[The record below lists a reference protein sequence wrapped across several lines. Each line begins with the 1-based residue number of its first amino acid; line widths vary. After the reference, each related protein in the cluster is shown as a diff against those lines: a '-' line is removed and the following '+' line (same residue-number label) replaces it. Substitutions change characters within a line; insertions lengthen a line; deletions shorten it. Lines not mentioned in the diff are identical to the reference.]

1 MLAPQ
6 IHVQGIDFIG
16 VGEAGS
22 KTEAQKIAAKAFC
35 DHLIAEKQLQLH
47 QLVSSVFD
55 VVTLVVQLFQ
65 EATARFTG
73 PAAQPRPLFDSQPGP
88 SSLFGG

>member
-1 MLAPQ
+1 M
-6 IHVQGIDFIG
+6 QGIDFIG

-35 DHLIAEKQLQLH
+35 DHLIAEKQLQPH

-55 VVTLVVQLFQ
+55 VVT
-65 EATARFTG
+65 
-73 PAAQPRPLFDSQPGP
+73 
-88 SSLFGG
+88 